1 MDKMNFESS
10 FGDLV
15 ERVKKVPDREM
26 GENEILSDDGS
37 KILCTVCHETKRVRH
52 DSKLFG
58 VYWTKPETGGC
69 KCERE
74 KAEAEKQQNI
84 KDDFMRFWNGEKYL
98 SLMGKRYAT
107 KDFSKLVEQ
116 KDNPS
121 YQTAKKACMDYVKS
135 YDICLDRGY
144 GIYLYSAQAG
154 NGKSS
159 LLACVRNALI
169 EKLVPTVYINYS
181 DLVSLAS
188 DRGNE
193 NASTVLSFNGLMSVK
208 VLIIDDIG
216 AEDLRRNTNRGS
228 WINGFL
234 YELIDTRYNNCL
246 CTMFSSNYTVEQLQN
261 LRGYDFKVCDRI
273 TGAST
278 KTYKITGKSFRGET
292 WELSE

>member
-193 NASTVLSFNGLMSVK
+193 NASTVLSFNGLMSVD
-208 VLIIDDIG
+208 VLLIDDIG
-216 AEDLRRNTNRGS
+216 AEDLRKNANRGS

-234 YELIDTRYNNCL
+234 YELLDNRYKDCL
-246 CTMFSSNYTVEQLQN
+246 CTLFSSNYSIRQLQD
-261 LRGYDFKVCDRI
+261 LRGYDFKTCDRI
-273 TGAST
+273 NGASS
-278 KTYKITGKSFRGET
+278 KAYMITGDSIRGEA
-292 WELSE
+292 WEIGR